1 MQIIVRNIAKVPN
14 KYVKLLKWKM
24 YNLAEKFKD
33 LIYIEAFINSEG
45 NKPIEYQLKL
55 RLGIPGH
62 DIIITKKSDDVEK
75 CIPLLYSLGMIAVAG
90 ILYCLQLSVESFS
103 LQVKLGFLSKILL
116 VVGIISLWLFGIS
129 DSTKKEKSTM

>member
-75 CIPLLYSLGMIAVAG
+75 CIHQIENNAHIRLVH
-90 ILYCLQLSVESFS
+90 YC
-103 LQVKLGFLSKILL
+103 IH
-116 VVGIISLWLFGIS
+116 
-129 DSTKKEKSTM
+129 